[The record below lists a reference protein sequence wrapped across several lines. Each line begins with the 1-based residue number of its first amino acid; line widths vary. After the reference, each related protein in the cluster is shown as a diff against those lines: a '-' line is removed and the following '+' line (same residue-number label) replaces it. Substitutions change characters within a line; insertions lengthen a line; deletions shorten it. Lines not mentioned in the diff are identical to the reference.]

1 MKHIKWEN
9 YNTNKMHKQ
18 KKEKFTD
25 LQEQTIETVTEEKFF
40 TKCVFACIGA
50 MRKHVNT
57 KYECSQ

>member
-40 TKCVFACIGA
+40 TKCVLP
-50 MRKHVNT
+50 VLV
-57 KYECSQ
+57 Q